1 MAPLDPAVPR
11 DARDGAL
18 IPVAYETQLRRS
30 NVVALTVQQ
39 VSWERDGTATVLI
52 QKSKHVLQG
61 LERVRERAKAF
72 RKERFT
78 ALLHHVDVGFLT
90 PAYFWLKKDAA
101 PGIDGMTWAQYGED
115 LAVRLKDLHCRVHRA
130 TG

>member
-1 MAPLDPAVPR
+1 MVGAESVEPR
-11 DARDGAL
+11 GGAKGN
-18 IPVAYETQLRRS
+18 TD
-30 NVVALTVQQ
+30 
-39 VSWERDGTATVLI
+39 ERCTTRTP
-52 QKSKHVLQG
+52 SRTRVLQG

-78 ALLHHVDVGFLT
+78 ALLHHVDVGLLT
-90 PAYFWLKKDAA
+90 RAYFWLKKGAA